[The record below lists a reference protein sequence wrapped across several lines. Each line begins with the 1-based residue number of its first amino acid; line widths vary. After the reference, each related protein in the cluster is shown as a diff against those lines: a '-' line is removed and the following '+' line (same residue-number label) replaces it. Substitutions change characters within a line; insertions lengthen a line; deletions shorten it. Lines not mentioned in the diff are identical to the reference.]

1 MDDSE
6 PATKID
12 STTAAAQPPE
22 ETAAHQLEERP
33 RFEDPVEAIKHYM
46 EQKGFTHRDLVPMIG
61 SRSKVSEI
69 LSGTRMITMPMAR
82 ALHRHLEIP
91 AEILLQEPV
100 VRIVDQ
106 NDEMDWA
113 RFPLR
118 QMANRGWIESTGK
131 LRENAEELV
140 KDLMRRAGGS
150 QHVTALFR
158 KNDQNRSNA
167 KTDPYALRAWCWQVL
182 AQANEQD
189 WEAPYLPPGNPHELM
204 RDVAEL
210 SPPADGPLAAVQF
223 LRERGIAVEIVPHLP
238 RTHLDGAVLKAKDGR
253 PVIGLT
259 LRYDRIDNFWW
270 VLMHELAHATF
281 HLDDTPAFIDDL
293 RLDGTDETE
302 KEADQLAQDALIPRV
317 AWEASGLTE
326 RLSPMEVIGLA
337 QQLGIHPAIVAGRA
351 RHAQGEYR
359 RLSQFVGTGEVN
371 HLFDPVLGTK

>member
-12 STTAAAQPPE
+12 STTSAAQSPE
-22 ETAAHQLEERP
+22 ETATHQPDEGT
-33 RFEDPVEAIKHYM
+33 RFDDPVEAIKHYM
-46 EQKGFTHRDLVPMIG
+46 EQKGFTQRDLVPMIG
-61 SRSKVSEI
+61 SRSKVSEV

-100 VRIVDQ
+100 VHITDQ
-106 NDEMDWA
+106 NDEPDWR

-118 QMANRGWIESTGK
+118 QMANRGWIESSGK
-131 LRENAEELV
+131 LKENAEELV
-140 KDLMRRAGGS
+140 KDLMHRAGGS
-150 QHVTALFR
+150 QHVTALYR

-167 KTDPYALRAWCWQVL
+167 KTDPYALSAWCWQVL

-189 WEAPYLPPGNPHELM
+189 WEAPYLPPDNPHELM

-210 SPPADGPLAAVQF
+210 SPPADGPLQAVQF
-223 LRERGIAVEIVPHLP
+223 LRDRGIAVEIVPHLP
-238 RTHLDGAVLKAKDGR
+238 RTHLDGAAMKAKDGR

-326 RLSPMEVIGLA
+326 RLSPMAVIGLA

-371 HLFDPVLGTK
+371 HLFAPELGT